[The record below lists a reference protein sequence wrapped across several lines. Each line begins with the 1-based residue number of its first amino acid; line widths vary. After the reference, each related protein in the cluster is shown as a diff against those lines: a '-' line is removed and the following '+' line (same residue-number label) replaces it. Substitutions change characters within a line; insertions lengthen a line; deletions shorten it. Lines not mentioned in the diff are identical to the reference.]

1 MCYSNDTPIAIR
13 PQSHT
18 TGGIFLLGSAEQQT
32 AESKVHDRTVN
43 LLKLVPLRCD
53 EVKNF

>member
-1 MCYSNDTPIAIR
+1 MYYSNDTPIAIR

-18 TGGIFLLGSAEQQT
+18 TGGIFLFGSAEQQT

-43 LLKLVPLRCD
+43 LLKPVRLRCD
-53 EVKNF
+53 DVKNF